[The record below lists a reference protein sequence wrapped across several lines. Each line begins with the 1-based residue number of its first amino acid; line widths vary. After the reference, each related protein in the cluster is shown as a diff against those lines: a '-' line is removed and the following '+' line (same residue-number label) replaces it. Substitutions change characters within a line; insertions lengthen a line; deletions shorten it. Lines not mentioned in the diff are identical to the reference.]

1 MNYRKKEKISQKII
15 IIKTRILQNMP
26 KLNNKRHRRRLNRR
40 EKEMNYH
47 LNLNNNNYHYKHE
60 NFKELEEDLLKVI
73 YERKDHKV
81 SNKFLTE
88 FFNKRNVPSHRITKH
103 LHRNAFL
110 HFYNNSVSL
119 TPNGILIAK
128 EIHKRHNKIENFI
141 KGKGM
146 ICDAHEMAHILE
158 HELTT
163 ETIQKIKKAS
173 ELKGKGRPLIN
184 FSLPFGTIVGLDL
197 PNCRVWTKLIS
208 IGIFPG
214 QKIHII
220 ERNSTN
226 FLIEVKN
233 SRVAIDKILANG
245 ILLIP

>member
-1 MNYRKKEKISQKII
+1 
-15 IIKTRILQNMP
+15 MP

-47 LNLNNNNYHYKHE
+47 LSLNKNNSYHYKHE

-73 YERKDHKV
+73 YEGKDHKV

-88 FFNKRNVPSHRITKH
+88 FFTRRNVPSHRIIKH
-103 LHRNAFL
+103 LLRNAFL

-119 TPNGILIAK
+119 TPNGIIVAK

-146 ICDAHEMAHILE
+146 LCDAHEMAHILE

-163 ETIQKIKKAS
+163 ETIQKIIKAS
-173 ELKGKGRPLIN
+173 ELKEKGRPLIN
-184 FSLPFGTIVGLDL
+184 FLLPFGTIVGLNL
-197 PNCRVWTKLIS
+197 PNCKIWTKLIS

>member
-1 MNYRKKEKISQKII
+1 
-15 IIKTRILQNMP
+15 MP

-47 LNLNNNNYHYKHE
+47 LNLNKNNGYHYKHE
-60 NFKELEEDLLKVI
+60 DFKDLEEDLLKII
-73 YERKDHKV
+73 YEGKDHKV
-81 SNKFLTE
+81 SKKFLTE
-88 FFNKRNVPSHRITKH
+88 FFNKRNIPSHRIIKH
-103 LHRNAFL
+103 FHRNAFL

-128 EIHKRHNKIENFI
+128 EIFKRHNKIENFI

-146 ICDAHEMAHILE
+146 ACDAHEMAHILE

-163 ETIQKIKKAS
+163 ETIQKIIKAS
-173 ELKGKGRPLIN
+173 ELKEKGRPLIN

-197 PNCRVWTKLIS
+197 PDCKVWTKLIS

-220 ERNSTN
+220 EKNSTN
-226 FLIEVKN
+226 FLLEVKN
-233 SRVAIDKILANG
+233 SRIAIDKILANG
-245 ILLIP
+245 ILVIP

>member
-1 MNYRKKEKISQKII
+1 MMNYLI
-15 IIKTRILQNMP
+15 
-26 KLNNKRHRRRLNRR
+26 
-40 EKEMNYH
+40 Y
-47 LNLNNNNYHYKHE
+47 E
-60 NFKELEEDLLKVI
+60 NF
-73 YERKDHKV
+73 
-81 SNKFLTE
+81 
-88 FFNKRNVPSHRITKH
+88 
-103 LHRNAFL
+103 
-110 HFYNNSVSL
+110 
-119 TPNGILIAK
+119 ILFSGK

-146 ICDAHEMAHILE
+146 LCDAHEMAHILE

-163 ETIQKIKKAS
+163 ETIQKIIKAS
-173 ELKGKGRPLIN
+173 ELKEKGRPLIN
-184 FSLPFGTIVGLDL
+184 FLLPFGTIIGLNL
-197 PNCRVWTKLIS
+197 PNCKVWTKLIS
-208 IGIFPG
+208 IGMFPG